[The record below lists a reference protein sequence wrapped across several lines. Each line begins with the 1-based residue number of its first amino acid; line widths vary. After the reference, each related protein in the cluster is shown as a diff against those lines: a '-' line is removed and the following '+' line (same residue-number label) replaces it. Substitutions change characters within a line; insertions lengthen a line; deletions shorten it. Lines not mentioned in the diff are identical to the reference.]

1 MQPANHTKTK
11 RVAIVYSVYM
21 PLSGRTGEAA
31 AEQAVAGAARQAAAA
46 LAQAGWPR
54 PALLPVRDSVPD
66 ICARLRRLRP
76 AALVNLCEGFRGRP
90 EYEAHLAGLWELLE
104 IPFTGNGARA
114 LQLCQD
120 KFQTKLLLRAAG
132 VNVPDGW
139 LAAAAADVPRTAGWP
154 LIVKP
159 AAEDGGIGIYRHS
172 VVRRR
177 TDLAVQ
183 IRRVARRYARPALVE
198 QYIDGREFNVAVI
211 ERRGLEVLPIA
222 EIRFDGLPAGAPR
235 LVGYQAKWQPRH
247 EYYRN
252 TTPQCPARL
261 PERAARALREA
272 ALRAW
277 TAAGLRGYAR
287 FDFRMDRRGRIYLLE
302 INPNPDTSLDAG
314 LARAL
319 AAADIGYA
327 DFWSAQVRAAGRGK
341 RGAAC

>member
-1 MQPANHTKTK
+1 MQTSTHKKPK
-11 RVAIVYSVYM
+11 RVAIVYNVYM
-21 PLSGRTGEAA
+21 PRNGGTREAA

-46 LAQAGWPR
+46 LAQAGWRR
-54 PALLPVRDSVPD
+54 PALLPVRDNVQDVCS
-66 ICARLRRLRP
+66 RLQRLRP
-76 AALVNLCEGFRGRP
+76 DALVNLCEGFRGRP
-90 EYEAHLAGLWELLE
+90 EFEAHLAGLWELLN
-104 IPFTGNGARA
+104 ISFTGNSAHA
-114 LQLCQD
+114 LRLCQD

-139 LAAAAADVPRTAGWP
+139 LAASAADVPQAAPWP

-159 AAEDGGIGIYRHS
+159 AAEDGGIGIYRNS
-172 VVRRR
+172 VVRNRAG
-177 TDLAVQ
+177 LAAQ
-183 IRRVARRYARPALVE
+183 IRLVTARYQRPALVE
-198 QYIDGREFNVAVI
+198 RFIEGREFNIAVI
-211 ERRGLEVLPIA
+211 EQNGPQVLPPA
-222 EIRFDGLPAGAPR
+222 EIIFSDLPPGAPR
-235 LVGYQAKWQPRH
+235 LVGYQAKWQPGH
-247 EYYRN
+247 EYYRK
-252 TTPQCPARL
+252 TIPQCPARL

-319 AAADIGYA
+319 AAAGIGYS
-327 DFWSAQVRAAGRGK
+327 DFWNAQVKAAWRGK